1 MSPLPSLHKRD
12 SSCTYYDASCST
24 HRLVILI
31 IIIAIGIIVSAIL
44 SLLYVRSRRSK
55 ANKIRLQAQFQRQ
68 QMQVQQQR
76 SSTWNST
83 TSAPPPYEPRKPERA
98 ARGASDWR

>member
-1 MSPLPSLHKRD
+1 MSPLPYLHKRD

-55 ANKIRLQAQFQRQ
+55 ANKMRLQSQRQ
-68 QMQVQQQR
+68 QAQIQER
-76 SSTWNST
+76 FSAWDPSAA
-83 TSAPPPYEPRKPERA
+83 APPPYEPRKPERA
-98 ARGASDWR
+98 ARASADWR